1 MLTKEPNITDKT
13 YFNEFEI
20 ESLVSE
26 PSISYDLLEV
36 EIKDTQAEQ
45 LKVFN
50 ELEIGLPMF
59 NGSSFGNQVHFQN
72 AYQTPVQRWF
82 PYREGYSTS
91 LVNAFIK
98 ELKITGNVFDPF
110 SGSGT
115 TLLASR
121 INHLNSFGIDVNPIS
136 VLVAKVENEQYSN
149 KNIEKFSLEINKIK
163 SLKKSSEAFQTSFEL
178 ADKVFNKEI
187 LQSLFQ
193 LKKYIKEIENE
204 KTKNLFFVAWISIIE
219 DVSNIKKEGNGI
231 KYKNRKRTPTGYIN
245 IDKGVWEKQTFPEDK
260 FSFVKEKLFK
270 HLEII
275 LTDVKNYY
283 GSCKKKP
290 HIFKG
295 SCLEFDKFFLDEIQ
309 FTFFSPPYCNCFDY
323 FEIHK
328 VDLWLSDFV
337 TDKEEFRLLR
347 NTGFRSNTNSLNHK
361 SIIYKNEKL
370 ENLISLFDSEKLW
383 NNKIPNVVRGYFD
396 DIHTLLNKLFQQ
408 TIPGGYVGIVVGNSA
423 YSGVIIPS
431 DVLIANIAKEI
442 GFSVKSVFVT
452 RHLTT
457 SSQQKQELKYLK
469 NYLRESIVLL
479 KK

>member
-1 MLTKEPNITDKT
+1 MPTTVLEYKT
-13 YFNEFEI
+13 YFDEFEVEQI
-20 ESLVSE
+20 ASE
-26 PSISYDLLEV
+26 PTVNYGLFQE

-59 NGSSFGNQVHFQN
+59 NGTSFGNQVHFQN

-82 PYREGYSTS
+82 PYREGYSTR

-121 INHLNSFGIDVNPIS
+121 HNNLNSFGIDVNPIS
-136 VLVAKVENEQYSN
+136 VLVAKVENEKYGNSDIEN
-149 KNIEKFSLEINKIK
+149 FNSEIEKLK
-163 SLKKSSEAFQTSFEL
+163 SISRSNEVFQTSFDL
-178 ADKVFNKEI
+178 ADKVFNSEI
-187 LQSLFQ
+187 LQTLLQ
-193 LKKYIKEIENE
+193 LKFHIKKIENQ
-204 KTKNLFFVAWISIIE
+204 KTQNAFFVAWLAIIE

-231 KYKNRKRTPTGYIN
+231 KYKNRKRTPNGYIN
-245 IDKGVWEKQTFPEDK
+245 IDKDVWEKQVFPEDK
-260 FSFVKEKLFK
+260 FSFVKTKLIK

-275 LTDVKNYY
+275 SEDIKNNF
-283 GSCKKKP
+283 GICDKQP
-290 HIFKG
+290 QIFKG
-295 SCLEFDKFFLDEIQ
+295 SCLEFDKLFSDEIQ

-328 VDLWLSDFV
+328 VDLWLGDFV
-337 TDKEEFRLLR
+337 TEKEEFRLLR

-361 SIIYKNEKL
+361 PIIYKNENL
-370 ENLISLFDSEKLW
+370 ENLISLFDSDKLW
-383 NNKIPNVVRGYFD
+383 NTRIPSVVRGYFD
-396 DIHTLLNKLFQQ
+396 DTHTLLKKLYEQ
-408 TIPGGYVGIVVGNSA
+408 TVEGGYVGVVVGNSA

-431 DVLIANIAKEI
+431 DVLVADIAKAI
-442 GFSVKSVFVT
+442 GFKVKSIFVT

-457 SSQQKQELKYLK
+457 SSQQKQELEVLK

-479 KK
+479 EK